1 MQDSPLYTRNTS
13 SDFFIHYCED
23 LGIDIVQIAARFGKT
38 LKPGIGFHFEDF
50 NMICDFFEELSRESD
65 DPFFGL
71 NWAFAQPDDFR
82 HSGPVVYL
90 ANRVSSWRGFIDIGI
105 DYVNTFTNGF
115 RYSFNEYPQDDIGI
129 LECKVHPLARP
140 CRQFLEHHLATIAQ
154 MAQRALP
161 DIEGFTTNFQHDG
174 DASHPI
180 YEKAFR
186 GTVNFNAGTNSIHV
200 PLKYLERKV
209 VEASPLIR
217 KGLKTYL
224 NFRLR
229 LAHADRGNISAEVS
243 SLLPGL
249 MGVKNLNLANIAEL
263 LQISP
268 KKLQRLLA
276 QEQKSFTNIVD
287 ETRQAMAT
295 RYLCETNFT
304 LSQIASILD
313 YSSQE
318 TFIQAFYR
326 WHRKTPKEFRNENQH
341 KGAAE

>member
-1 MQDSPLYTRNTS
+1 
-13 SDFFIHYCED
+13 
-23 LGIDIVQIAARFGKT
+23 
-38 LKPGIGFHFEDF
+38 
-50 NMICDFFEELSRESD
+50 
-65 DPFFGL
+65 
-71 NWAFAQPDDFR
+71 
-82 HSGPVVYL
+82 
-90 ANRVSSWRGFIDIGI
+90 VSSWRGFIDIGI

-186 GTVNFNAGTNSIHV
+186 GSVNFNAGTNSIHV

-217 KGLKTYL
+217 
-224 NFRLR
+224 
-229 LAHADRGNISAEVS
+229 
-243 SLLPGL
+243 
-249 MGVKNLNLANIAEL
+249 
-263 LQISP
+263 
-268 KKLQRLLA
+268 
-276 QEQKSFTNIVD
+276 
-287 ETRQAMAT
+287 AT